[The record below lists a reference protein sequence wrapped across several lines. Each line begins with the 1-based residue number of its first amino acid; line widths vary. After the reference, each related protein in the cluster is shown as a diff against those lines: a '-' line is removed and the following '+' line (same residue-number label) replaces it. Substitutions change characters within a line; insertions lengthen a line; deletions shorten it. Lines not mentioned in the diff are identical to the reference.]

1 MRMDPSMGTTTN
13 ENGLARPGSW
23 GNGVV
28 SCPQLPLAALSDGYA
43 RAHNEAMS
51 EIFPPFVL

>member
-1 MRMDPSMGTTTN
+1 MGTTTN

-28 SCPQLPLAALSDGYA
+28 SCLQLPLAALSNGRQSRA
-43 RAHNEAMS
+43 RAHLEAMS
-51 EIFPPFVL
+51 ETFPPFVL